1 MKFMSYKKA
10 TFDELFTVDLTL
22 YIKCQIYDEVFFN
35 FCGLLRNHEIYL
47 PYFYHDM
54 DFTAVNYKGM
64 KKGVEKMFSIHT
76 KEK

>member
-1 MKFMSYKKA
+1 MPYVRENSIVHFQECPQFKIACSKEA
-10 TFDELFTVDLTL
+10 DL
-22 YIKCQIYDEVFFN
+22 
-35 FCGLLRNHEIYL
+35 
-47 PYFYHDM
+47 YHDI